1 MSMLDEAALDLEEV
15 RHFLPFEALSEAQLN
30 DIRRKLTVSQHAKGR
45 ILFKRDEDDRLMHFL
60 VEGSVD
66 LADATFSI
74 TPLDASSDRAR
85 QPIDPADP
93 HAFTAITTSDV
104 VIASLPRDYLDLVL
118 TWAQAGNY
126 MVTDLS
132 AGDVAGVE
140 SDWMSALLQSPLIA
154 QIPPAHIQKLF
165 QRFEQKEYVRSDIVF
180 TQGESGD
187 YFYVVKAGR
196 AVINRRMTVGGEARD
211 VTLAEL
217 RPGDVFGEDALI
229 GDAPRNATVVM
240 ATDGVLM
247 RLARDD
253 FSALLERPVLQYIDY
268 ESLLESMQAST
279 HRITVVDVRLP
290 REFQT
295 GHVLAAQ
302 NIPLHVLRQHLE
314 RLDQEAVYV
323 TTCDGGRRSA
333 LAAYI
338 LGQNGFEAL
347 VLKDPPESVIKAAAP
362 V

>member
-1 MSMLDEAALDLEEV
+1 MADENGLGVAAV
-15 RHFLPFEALSEAQLN
+15 RHFLPFETLAETQLN
-30 DIRRKLTVSQHAKGR
+30 DIRRKLVVNRHPKGR
-45 ILFKRDEDDRLMHFL
+45 ILFKRDEDDRFLHFL
-60 VEGSVD
+60 VSGSVD
-66 LADATFSI
+66 LADSTFAI
-74 TPLDASSDRAR
+74 TPLDATSERAR
-85 QPIDPADP
+85 QAIDQADP

-104 VIASLPRDYLDLVL
+104 VVASLPRDYLDLVL

-140 SDWMSALLQSPLIA
+140 ADWMSSLLQSPLIA

-165 QRFEQKEYVRSDIVF
+165 QRFHQREYRRGDVVFEQGSA
-180 TQGESGD
+180 GD
-187 YFYVVKAGR
+187 FFYVVKSGR
-196 AVINRRMTVGGEARD
+196 AVINRRMTVGGEAKD

-229 GDAPRNATVVM
+229 GDAPRNASVVM

-247 RLARDD
+247 CLARDD
-253 FSALLERPVLQYIDY
+253 FATLLEKPLLQFVEYASLKESID
-268 ESLLESMQAST
+268 AAT
-279 HRITVVDVRLP
+279 HKVAIIDVRLP
-290 REFQT
+290 REFQQ
-295 GHVLAAQ
+295 GHVPGAQ

-314 RLDQEAVYV
+314 RLDQDTVYV
-323 TTCDGGRRSA
+323 TTCDGGRRGS

-347 VLKDPPESVIKAAAP
+347 VLKDPPEAVQSDTAAT
-362 V
+362 